1 VFSELANGTEEESV
15 KAKHQ
20 LAFGLK
26 KNKEWQKAADVWT
39 EVVQQGDILMQ
50 LEACVELA
58 KIYEHRI
65 KNLEKAIEYT
75 EMAMTKDF
83 QLKKSDNEKLVK
95 RINRLKS
102 KQTVV
107 KRRNMSKS

>member
-1 VFSELANGTEEESV
+1 
-15 KAKHQ
+15 
-20 LAFGLK
+20 
-26 KNKEWQKAADVWT
+26 
-39 EVVQQGDILMQ
+39 MQ

-83 QLKKSDNEKLVK
+83 QLKKGNNEKLVK

-102 KQTVV
+102 KQIVCKKKKYV
-107 KRRNMSKS
+107 